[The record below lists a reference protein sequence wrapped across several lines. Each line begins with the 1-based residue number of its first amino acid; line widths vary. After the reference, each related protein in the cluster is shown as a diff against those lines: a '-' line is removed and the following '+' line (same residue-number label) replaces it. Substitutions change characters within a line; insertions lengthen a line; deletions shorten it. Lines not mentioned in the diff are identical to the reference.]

1 MAIDA
6 YSICPGGTGKKIKFC
21 CGDFLA
27 ELQKIDRMVE
37 GEQYLACLTH
47 IDQLL
52 EQEPGR
58 HRECLLAIKTSLLR
72 ATGQLDAAR
81 TSAEFFLEKHPDNP
95 VALAEL
101 AISAV
106 DQDARRAFEFTLRS
120 LRASQ
125 GNISSRTYQAV
136 GLTAGAML
144 RDGFP
149 LPARALLQLQLDVAQ
164 EDERPAQ
171 LLSALCQ
178 AADIPLL
185 LREDP
190 PMLACPT
197 DAPWID
203 RFQEAMQAVAMAD
216 WRAGVERLQSLADE
230 LPEQAVVWRDLASLD
245 GWLADNPKAIEAL
258 HHYAALR
265 VRDADGWDDAVEAE
279 AEAMFLTDDPLGDR
293 IEMFKATW
301 TVRDVDRANELLLSS
316 RQIRP
321 VPFDPARFG
330 DEESPPP
337 KGASMLLDRPM
348 PETAD
353 GLTID
358 ATPRLLGQALL
369 FGRQTDREAH
379 LDVLGVAGDELDA
392 VRRLLGE
399 TLGDSVDPE
408 PAVEAVGHWS
418 ATQKLLR
425 AAWQPPRGTTP
436 EQLRTL
442 TDAYVRRA
450 ILEQWPKLKLGVL
463 NGRSAADAQA
473 GDRLDDVRR
482 SAVVLVL
489 EHWASRLSTPLD
501 FNELRTRLGLPLL
514 GAIDASQRSIMELPV
529 ARLERVKVDT
539 LSDKELATAYYRAGA
554 FAIHG
559 ALRKF
564 AEAIIARPSM
574 AESDERLHAFAT
586 LARTE
591 DNVERALD
599 YIERGRQA
607 TEAKKESNAS
617 WDLMEL
623 SLRFATRDGQAA
635 MRLIEHLQSQ
645 HLEEP
650 GVAEALTHMLIDVGL
665 LRPDGTPAIHPDA
678 MQAGAAAASPAAEAA
693 AEPGKLWTPD
703 GDQPAAGG
711 GGKLW
716 TPD

>member
-58 HRECLLAIKTSLLR
+58 NRECLLAIKTSLLR

-106 DQDARRAFEFTLRS
+106 DADARRAFEFTLRS

-125 GNISSRTYQAV
+125 GNISNRTYQAI

-149 LPARALLQLQLDVAQ
+149 LAARALLQLQLDVAR

-190 PMLACPT
+190 PMLPCPT

-216 WRAGVERLQSLADE
+216 WSSGVERLQSLTDQW
-230 LPEQAVVWRDLASLD
+230 PEQPVLWRDLASLR
-245 GWLADNPKAIEAL
+245 GWLADNAKAIDAL
-258 HHYAALR
+258 RRYAALR
-265 VRDADGWDDAVEAE
+265 SRDADGWDDAVEAE

-293 IEMFKATW
+293 IEMFRAAW
-301 TVRDVDRANELLLSS
+301 TVRDADRANERLLSS

-321 VPFDPARFG
+321 VPFDPSRFG
-330 DEESPPP
+330 DEDSPPP
-337 KGASMLLDRPM
+337 KGAYMVLDRPM
-348 PETAD
+348 PESAD

-358 ATPRLLGQALL
+358 TMPRLLGQALL
-369 FGRQTDREAH
+369 FGRQTDREAR
-379 LDVLGVAGDELDA
+379 LEVLGVAGDEMDA
-392 VRRLLGE
+392 VRRSLGE
-399 TLGDSVDPE
+399 TLGDSVDAE
-408 PAVEAVGHWS
+408 PTVETVGHWS

-436 EQLRTL
+436 EQLREL

-450 ILEQWPKLKLGVL
+450 ILEQWPALKLGVL
-463 NGRSAADAQA
+463 DGRSASDGQA
-473 GDRLDDVRR
+473 GALRR
-482 SAVVLVL
+482 SAAVLVL
-489 EHWASRLSTPLD
+489 EHWAGRLSAPLD
-501 FNELRTRLGLPLL
+501 FNELRTRLGLPVL
-514 GAIDASQRSIMELPV
+514 GAIDASQRSVMELPV
-529 ARLERVKVDT
+529 VRLERVKVDT
-539 LSDKELATAYYRAGA
+539 LSDQELATAYYRAGA
-554 FAIHG
+554 FAIRG
-559 ALRKF
+559 AMRKF
-564 AEAIIARPSM
+564 AEAIVARPSM
-574 AESDERLHAFAT
+574 ADSDERLHAFAT

-599 YIERGRQA
+599 YLERGRQA
-607 TEAKKESNAS
+607 AEAKKESSAS

-623 SLRFATRDGQAA
+623 SLRFAAHDGQAA

-665 LRPDGTPAIHPDA
+665 LRPDGTPAIPPEA
-678 MQAGAAAASPAAEAA
+678 MQAGGSAGPMAAPAA

-703 GDQPAAGG
+703 GDQPAGG
-711 GGKLW
+711 GSGKLW